1 MHSRGVIHCDLRLD
15 KRKRRGDAWIRAL
28 LGGIVWVFEGPK
40 LALPKPG
47 IMVYFRAK
55 YPQMAEFRLKYD
67 FIDPDDMQIIV
78 SL

>member
-1 MHSRGVIHCDLRLD
+1 MHGF
-15 KRKRRGDAWIRAL
+15 GAL

-78 SL
+78 SLWSIDDSYIITDNS

>member
-1 MHSRGVIHCDLRLD
+1 MDSGVT
-15 KRKRRGDAWIRAL
+15 
-28 LGGIVWVFEGPK
+28 IVWVFEGPK

-47 IMVYFRAK
+47 IVVYFRAK

-78 SL
+78 SLWSIDDSYIITDNS

>member
-1 MHSRGVIHCDLRLD
+1 MDSGVT
-15 KRKRRGDAWIRAL
+15 
-28 LGGIVWVFEGPK
+28 IVWVFEGPK